1 MRDIDLYVGGLL
13 ENPVGRADVITGP
26 TFTAMIGQQF
36 RELKEG
42 DRFYYENAAN
52 SAHGTQN
59 SAFTAGNSLF
69 QDLKINPETFSF
81 LNFLL
86 FFPFTKIN

>member
-1 MRDIDLYVGGLL
+1 
-13 ENPVGRADVITGP
+13 
-26 TFTAMIGQQF
+26 MIGQHV

-42 DRFYYENAAN
+42 DRFYYENATN

-81 LNFLL
+81 FA
-86 FFPFTKIN
+86 FFPIHKDQLTEIKKMFYLMCCAIVK